1 MCDIIL
7 TNQLA
12 VFSQADAN
20 KQLNL
25 SFFNQVQAIVF
36 EIKIIKHLLLCGEDF
51 IKLKE
56 NHLVT

>member
-12 VFSQADAN
+12 VFSQADTN

-25 SFFNQVQAIVF
+25 SFFSQVQTLVF
-36 EIKIIKHLLLCGEDF
+36 ETKLIKLLLCGEDF
-51 IKLKE
+51 MK
-56 NHLVT
+56 